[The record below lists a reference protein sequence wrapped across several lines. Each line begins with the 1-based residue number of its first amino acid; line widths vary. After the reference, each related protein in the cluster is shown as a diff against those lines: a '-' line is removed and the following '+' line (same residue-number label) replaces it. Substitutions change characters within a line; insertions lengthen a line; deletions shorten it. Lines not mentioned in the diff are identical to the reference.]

1 MADVNVEAPRVSI
14 ITGFYNRGHL
24 LDRTLQSL
32 LKQTYPNFEIIV
44 FDDCSTDDTQS
55 RLAEYEVKYG
65 SRLRVIRHATRLGF
79 TRGMINAIEN
89 SDGEFI
95 AVHGSGDT
103 ASENRISAQVEAFR
117 QRPDLTVVGSH
128 YVNIVESTGVKRLR
142 TPDASKVTFNSLM
155 RQNLFS
161 HGEVMMRRS
170 AYEQA
175 GGYRAEFES
184 CQDLDLWL
192 RMIKIGPF
200 ATVPEPLYQRYILFD
215 GISYDPPKALK
226 QWRYSVLTKRLA
238 RMDPDQ
244 AEATLRILRGS
255 EGLSKLVPSHDPELQ
270 RKVFSASLRL
280 LAWGR
285 ADVARS
291 AAAYLEDQTYCVLFN
306 LVYSVVNTKYGS
318 HLAKLFLRALGV
330 LPAGA

>member
-1 MADVNVEAPRVSI
+1 MADANVEAPRVSI
-14 ITGFYNRGHL
+14 ITGYYNRGHL

-44 FDDCSTDDTQS
+44 FDDCSTDDTEK
-55 RLAEYEVKYG
+55 RLKEYEAAY
-65 SRLRVIRHATRLGF
+65 SSLLRVIRHTARLGF
-79 TRGMINAIEN
+79 TRGMINAINN
-89 SDGEFI
+89 SDSDFI

-117 QRPDLTVVGSH
+117 GRPDLTVVGSH

-142 TPDASKVTFNSLM
+142 TPDVSKVTFNSLM
-155 RQNLFS
+155 KRNLFS
-161 HGEVMMRRS
+161 HGEIMMRRS

-175 GGYRAEFES
+175 GGYRPEFES

-192 RMIKIGPF
+192 RMIRLGPF

-238 RMDPDQ
+238 RMNPDQ
-244 AEATLRILRGS
+244 TEATLQILRS
-255 EGLSKLVPSHDPELQ
+255 SDGLAKLVPNHDPELQ
-270 RKVFSASLRL
+270 RKVFNASIRL

-291 AAAYLEDQTYCVLFN
+291 AAAYLENNAYRAMFDS
-306 LVYSVVNTKYGS
+306 VYSVVNTRPGS
-318 HLAKLFLRALGV
+318 HLTKIFLRALGV
-330 LPAGA
+330 LPAGT